1 MKNKVLKKLVMLVLA
16 LSMVITLCACGGDS
30 SATNGSEGNKGSES
44 SKDSQAVGESET
56 EKEEIIRVSE
66 CFNKENLIWYQTD
79 GTGKNAEIE
88 SVLIYKDGK
97 LYRYGGFIDDDFFWG
112 EEKLTLGDV
121 AKLSDEE
128 VIEKVENMVYSILK
142 EAIEAEKAAGDVIL
156 SQITSGQ
163 ENYVITLFERVKF
176 VMPVSMLQKYY
187 DSLDSYLTLDM
198 FAVDAKFALYTDET
212 GNDIA
217 YETLKFYGD
226 RITSVSSFFRDIVD
240 GNTTNGK
247 WKPVG
252 EFDEDYGNWLEW
264 KLEKIRESR
273 IYKYS
278 SEGAM
283 YGHTMIQGGTYEV
296 YDSTYG
302 GFEWGA
308 KGMGYYYL
316 LTRADKNVSFKI
328 DLMGTEGVEID
339 PEKEPEEE
347 IGTEEW

>member
-1 MKNKVLKKLVMLVLA
+1 MKNTFKKLVMLVLA
-16 LSMVITLCACGGDS
+16 LSMIFTLCACGGDS
-30 SATNGSEGNKGSES
+30 SATNGSESNKGSES
-44 SKDSQAVGESET
+44 DKNSQVVGESET
-56 EKEEIIRVSE
+56 EKEVKIRVSE
-66 CFNKENLIWYQTD
+66 CFNKENQIWYQTD
-79 GTGKNAEIE
+79 GTGKDAEIE
-88 SVLIYKDGK
+88 SVLIYKNGK
-97 LYRYGGFIDDDFFWG
+97 LYRYGGFIDDGFFWD

-128 VIEKVENMVYSILK
+128 AIEKVENMVYSVLK
-142 EAIEAEKAAGDVIL
+142 ETIEAEKAAGDTIF

-163 ENYVITLFERVKF
+163 ENYVITLNDIKY
-176 VMPVSMLQKYY
+176 VMPVSILQKYY
-187 DSLDSYLTLDM
+187 DSLDSYLSLDM
-198 FAVDAKFALYTDET
+198 FVVNAKFALYTDET

-226 RITSVSSFFRDIVD
+226 RITSVSSFFRELGKGYVSD
-240 GNTTNGK
+240 GK
-247 WKPVG
+247 WEPVG
-252 EFDEDYGNWLEW
+252 EFDEEYANYREYTLQ
-264 KLEKIRESR
+264 KIRESS

-316 LTRADKNVSFKI
+316 LTRADKNVSFKL

-339 PEKEPEEE
+339 PEEEPEEE